1 MVQNNK
7 GKVTTMT
14 KIKALADQYRKEGYQ
29 IGYGFGNHPIQKVR
43 IYDDNTKRWISV
55 VVSMDRD
62 MVLFGIVA

>member
-1 MVQNNK
+1 MK
-7 GKVTTMT
+7 

-29 IGYGFGNHPIQKVR
+29 IGYGFGNDPIQKVR
-43 IYDDNTKRWISV
+43 VWDDFAKRWISV